1 MNETSLIEDQ
11 RITTFGRLVEAY
23 AVLRHRLDDEL
34 QEEVGLPL
42 LWYGVL
48 LHVGRSP
55 RGVRPMSELT
65 EATAFTS
72 GGVTRLVDRME
83 AAGYVERRPCPTDR
97 RVQFVGL
104 TDTGREMLE
113 RASEIHVRG
122 IQEHM
127 LDRLSPD
134 EVQKLDRLLCKLV
147 HGDHQTS
154 DEVDRK

>member
-1 MNETSLIEDQ
+1 MDGTSIIDDR
-11 RITTFGRLVEAY
+11 RITLFGRLVEAY
-23 AVLRHRLDDEL
+23 ASLRHGLDDEM
-34 QEEVGLPL
+34 QQEVGLPL

-55 RGVRPMSELT
+55 EGVRPMSELT

-97 RVQFVGL
+97 RVQYVGL
-104 TDTGREMLE
+104 TDKGREMLE

-122 IQEHM
+122 IEERM
-127 LDRLSPD
+127 LGKLAPG
-134 EVQKLDRLLCKLV
+134 EAEELDRLLYKLV
-147 HGDHQTS
+147 H
-154 DEVDRK
+154 